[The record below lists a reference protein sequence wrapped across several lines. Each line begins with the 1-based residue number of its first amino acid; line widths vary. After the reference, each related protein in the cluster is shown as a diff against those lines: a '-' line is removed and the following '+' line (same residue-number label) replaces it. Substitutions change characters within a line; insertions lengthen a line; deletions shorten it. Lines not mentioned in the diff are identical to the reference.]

1 MTYARLISSDDD
13 GAPPRSYD
21 PGMTTTTPRVAVI
34 DADRRVQQSIAD
46 VLRVA
51 GVEVIGTAGDV
62 RAALELVASA
72 RPTVILVDPRLPDI
86 DAGRALLSG
95 LALGWPGLRLVLM
108 GWTDDRDG
116 IMADLDFVSKTAA
129 PEEFVAAAMAACD
142 C

>member
-1 MTYARLISSDDD
+1 MSSTTP
-13 GAPPRSYD
+13 GAAERPS
-21 PGMTTTTPRVAVI
+21 PRVAVI
-34 DADRRVQQSIAD
+34 DADRRVQQSIAE

-95 LALGWPGLRLVLM
+95 LALGWPGLRMVLM
-108 GWTDDRDG
+108 GWTDQRDG
-116 IMADLDFVSKTAA
+116 LAADLTFVSKTAT
-129 PEEFVAAAMAACD
+129 PEEFVAATVAACD

>member
-1 MTYARLISSDDD
+1 
-13 GAPPRSYD
+13 
-21 PGMTTTTPRVAVI
+21 MTTTDLGTAPGGNPRVAVV

-62 RAALELVASA
+62 RSALELVEEKH
-72 RPTVILVDPRLPDI
+72 PTVMLVDPRLPDI

-95 LALGWPGLRLVLM
+95 ISLGWPKVRLVLM
-108 GWTDDRDG
+108 GWTDERDG
-116 IMADLDFVSKTAA
+116 VAADTAFISKGAL
-129 PEEFVAAAMAACD
+129 PEEFVAATLKACN

>member
-1 MTYARLISSDDD
+1 MVASDDD
-13 GAPPRSYD
+13 PRAASAYIEV
-21 PGMTTTTPRVAVI
+21 MSTNSPRVAVV
-34 DADRRVQQSIAD
+34 DADRRVQQSIAE

-62 RAALELVASA
+62 RAAMELVASA
-72 RPTVILVDPRLPDI
+72 HPTVLLLDPRLPDI

-95 LALGWPGLRLVLM
+95 LALGWPDLRLVLM
-108 GWTDDRDG
+108 GWSDDRDG
-116 IMADLDFVSKTAA
+116 AAAELAFVSKTAP

>member
-1 MTYARLISSDDD
+1 
-13 GAPPRSYD
+13 
-21 PGMTTTTPRVAVI
+21 MTTNDLGMAPGGNPRVAVV

-62 RAALELVASA
+62 RAALELVEQKH
-72 RPTVILVDPRLPDI
+72 PTVMLVDPRLPDI

-95 LALGWPGLRLVLM
+95 ISLGWPSVRLVLM
-108 GWTDDRDG
+108 GWTDERDG
-116 IMADLDFVSKTAA
+116 VAVDTTFISKGAL
-129 PEEFVAAAMAACD
+129 PEEFVAATLKACN

>member
-1 MTYARLISSDDD
+1 
-13 GAPPRSYD
+13 
-21 PGMTTTTPRVAVI
+21 MTTTDLGKASGKHGNQSTHPRVGVI

-62 RAALELVASA
+62 RSAMELVEATQ
-72 RPTVILVDPRLPDI
+72 PTVLLVDPRLPDI

-95 LALGWPGLRLVLM
+95 ISLGWPSVRLVLM
-108 GWTDDRDG
+108 GWTDEREGVPTD
-116 IMADLDFVSKTAA
+116 AQFVSKTAL
-129 PEEFVAAAMAACD
+129 PEEFVAAALKACD